1 LEGSVTIREFA
12 PDDVDAILLIQSRCP
27 EAAQWSR
34 ADYASVAGEG
44 VRGWV
49 WQQGPTVLGFLVAR
63 AAADELEILNLG
75 VLPEARRQGVG
86 HLLLEIALHW
96 GRASGAA
103 RAFLE
108 VRESNEPA
116 RLFYEAQGFF
126 VAGRRPV
133 YYAEPPEAALILSLP
148 LA

>member
-1 LEGSVTIREFA
+1 VEGPVTIRSLA
-12 PDDVDAILLIQSRCP
+12 ANDVVAVLEIQARCL

-34 ADYASVAGEG
+34 ADYARIAEEG

-49 WQQGPTVLGFLVAR
+49 VQQGPSVLGFLVAR

-75 VLPEARRQGVG
+75 VIPQARRQGMG
-86 HLLLEIALHW
+86 RLLLDAALRW
-96 GRASGAA
+96 GHASGAA

-116 RLFYEAQGFF
+116 RLFYEAKGFI
-126 VAGRRPV
+126 VAGRRPL
-133 YYAEPPEAALILSLP
+133 YYAHPAEDALVLSLA

>member
-1 LEGSVTIREFA
+1 MEGPVTIRALA
-12 PDDVDAILLIQSRCP
+12 PGDVDAVLLIQSRCP

-34 ADYASVAGEG
+34 ADHARVGEEE

-49 WQQGPTVLGFLVAR
+49 VLQGRGVLGFLVAR
-63 AAADELEILNLG
+63 TAADELEILNLG
-75 VLPEARRQGVG
+75 VLPQARRRGMG
-86 HLLLEIALHW
+86 RLLLEAALHW

-116 RLFYEAQGFF
+116 RLFYEAQGFV
-126 VAGRRPV
+126 VAGRRPL
-133 YYAEPPEAALILSLP
+133 YYAQPPEAALVLSLA

>member
-1 LEGSVTIREFA
+1 MEGPVTIRPFA
-12 PDDVDAILLIQSRCP
+12 PGDVDAILLIQSRCL

-34 ADYASVAGEG
+34 ADYLRLAEQGIG
-44 VRGWV
+44 GWV
-49 WQQGPTVLGFLVAR
+49 GQHGPDVLGFLVAR

-75 VLPEARRQGVG
+75 VLPEVRRQGMG
-86 HLLLEIALHW
+86 RLLLEAALHW

-116 RLFYEAQGFF
+116 RLFYEAQGFT
-126 VAGRRPV
+126 VGGRRPL
-133 YYAEPPEAALILSLP
+133 YYAQPPEAALVLSFS

>member
-1 LEGSVTIREFA
+1 MTIRPFA
-12 PDDVDAILLIQSRCP
+12 PDDAEAILLIQSRCP

-49 WQQGPTVLGFLVAR
+49 GQQGPAILGFLVAR

-75 VLPEARRQGVG
+75 VLPQARRRGVG
-86 HLLLEIALHW
+86 HVLLKTALQW

-108 VRESNEPA
+108 VRESNAPA
-116 RLFYEAQGFF
+116 RLFYEAQGFV
-126 VAGRRPV
+126 VAGRRSV
-133 YYAEPPEAALILSLP
+133 YYGQPPEAALVLSLS